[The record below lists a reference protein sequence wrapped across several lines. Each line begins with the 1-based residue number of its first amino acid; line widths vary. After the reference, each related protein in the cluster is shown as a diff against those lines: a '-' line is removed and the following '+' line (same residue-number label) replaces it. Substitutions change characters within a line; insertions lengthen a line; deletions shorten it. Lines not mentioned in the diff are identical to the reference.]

1 MTESAPIHPC
11 GSGKVLLTAVM
22 ADCGRI
28 ADGGENMQGVVEVK
42 HPRTRPAAPG
52 DGDHRLP
59 GGWWILPAML
69 TGLLAWGGIGE
80 LLWRNWPA

>member
-1 MTESAPIHPC
+1 
-11 GSGKVLLTAVM
+11 
-22 ADCGRI
+22 
-28 ADGGENMQGVVEVK
+28 MQGVVEVK